1 MRYFVQTVR
10 FSPSFEKLGYQY
22 IGNNQYVDTDG
33 SLWESKEL
41 LDLGWGNEK
50 GLIRLPLP
58 DYDKLLLLAFQPI
71 KEQKNVSDE
80 QYNSWG
86 ALSILL
92 EKYTLDF
99 LKYIEERINDTNFVR
114 KLLPIY
120 PFIDRILYCDE
131 RKIHLLSPIDQDI
144 ARKWVLIKKLL

>member
-1 MRYFVQTVR
+1 MRYFVQTVH

-22 IGNNQYVDTDG
+22 IGNNQYVYTDG

-71 KEQKNVSDE
+71 KEQKTVSDE
-80 QYNSWG
+80 HYNVWG

-92 EKYTLDF
+92 EKYPLFF
-99 LKYIEERINDTNFVR
+99 LKYILEI
-114 KLLPIY
+114 
-120 PFIDRILYCDE
+120 FISVC
-131 RKIHLLSPIDQDI
+131 
-144 ARKWVLIKKLL
+144 